1 MTDVREASKEA
12 FARRYLGRK
21 RNRVEREG
29 TMIHSIRKFGF
40 IGMAMLMS
48 MLVLAVACSSG
59 DDDSSS
65 SAASSS
71 TTAAPTAA
79 AQAAPAATTPAVMA
93 PEADQPIYG
102 GTLRFAQQRDNRV
115 SWDPHATRGGQSLAQ
130 NTGSWWHN
138 GLMSRANGVN
148 AEGGDTNSYPDL
160 AESWEISNGGLTY
173 TFHLIQGVK
182 FHDKAPVNG
191 REMTSEDVKWSY
203 ERFLKG
209 PDSDKWQL
217 SDISSIETPDK
228 YTVVMHLK
236 DSVASFLTH
245 VGEPLAFIL
254 PKEAATMPPKTPSL
268 TLAEEFLTPD
278 GIIGTGPYVFE
289 TWEKDKLT
297 AANRNPNYFK
307 QDELGNQLPF
317 IERLEYVVIPDAAA
331 RMAAFTSGDIAALNP
346 PSGSTKEF
354 MSQNP
359 NANFVQDLPSTVP
372 GYNFRLY
379 RDIFDDIRLRRAV
392 TMAIDQQAFIDLR
405 LGSKSAR
412 TWGQLPKLAF
422 PEYDVTPEFLGAA
435 AKWWQYDPQASR
447 DLLAEA
453 GYGPN
458 NPLKFVF
465 QASSCCL
472 TDYYPE
478 LTASMLAE
486 VGIEM
491 EIRVVDH
498 SVHLKTSN
506 VGVGD
511 YDMAHSRVKGAE
523 VEDLLLTFTTG
534 NAKNGSHVD
543 DPALNAM
550 IAAQRVITDPA
561 QRFAAIRGIQ
571 KYLADQ
577 VYLFYIPDRQG
588 EYFWQPEIKGFRPHA
603 GNTEGRD
610 WERAWIDPS

>member
-1 MTDVREASKEA
+1 MVHSVRK
-12 FARRYLGRK
+12 Y
-21 RNRVEREG
+21 
-29 TMIHSIRKFGF
+29 GF
-40 IGMAMLMS
+40 IWIALLMGV
-48 MLVLAVACSSG
+48 LVLAVACSSG
-59 DDDSSS
+59 DDDESSS

-71 TTAAPTAA
+71 STTSTTAAATSVP
-79 AQAAPAATTPAVMA
+79 QAAPAATTAPVVMT
-93 PEADQPIYG
+93 EQPLYG
-102 GTLRFAQQRDNRV
+102 GTIRFGNQRDNRV
-115 SWDPHATRGGQSLAQ
+115 SWDPHATRGGQALAQ

-138 GLMSRANGVN
+138 GLMSRAYGVD
-148 AEGGDTNSYPDL
+148 AEGGDTASYPDL
-160 AESWEISNGGLTY
+160 AETWEVSNGGLTY
-173 TFHLIQGVK
+173 TFNLIQGVK
-182 FHDKAPVNG
+182 FHDVAPVNG
-191 REMTSEDVKWSY
+191 RELTSEDVKWSY

-217 SDISSIETPDK
+217 ADIATIDTPDK
-228 YTVVMHLK
+228 YTVVMNL
-236 DSVASFLTH
+236 SAPVASFLTH

-254 PKEAATMPPKTPSL
+254 PKEAATMPPQTPSL
-268 TLAEEFLTPD
+268 TLDEEFLTPD
-278 GIIGTGPYVFE
+278 GIIGTGPWVFE
-289 TWEKDKLT
+289 GWEKDKLT
-297 AANRNPNYFK
+297 SAVRNPNYFK
-307 QDELGNQLPF
+307 KDELGNQLPF
-317 IERLEYVVIPDAAA
+317 IERMEYVVIPDAAA
-331 RMAAFTSGDIAALNP
+331 RMAAFAAGEIVALSP

-354 MSQNP
+354 MERNP

-372 GYNFRLY
+372 GYNFRLD

-405 LGSKSAR
+405 LGSKSAW

-422 PEYDVTPEFLGAA
+422 PEYDVTPEFLGSA

-458 NPLKFVF
+458 NPLEFTF

-478 LTASMLAE
+478 LTASMLAD
-486 VGIEM
+486 VGIKM
-491 EIRVVDH
+491 DIRVVDH

-511 YDMAHSRVKGAE
+511 YDMAHSRVKGSE
-523 VEDLLLTFTTG
+523 VEDLLLTFLPG
-534 NAKNGSHVD
+534 NPKNGSHVD
-543 DPALNAM
+543 DAVLSKM
-550 IAAQRVITDPA
+550 IADQHVMTDPT
-561 QRFAAIRGIQ
+561 QRFNAIREIQ